1 MWKIA
6 APLLLT
12 ATLVACGDDADVP
25 EGGDVAEFTYRELVV
40 KIDDAV
46 TVWNRADSPAEA
58 QAAAEAAANLVV
70 GPGGPGY
77 GDRDGNG
84 NVDGETE
91 FGVLPGLDGSPV
103 GLANALGDNECIVN
117 DVLGG
122 SWDAPADRWATMQA
136 AIDAWSFDND
146 TMPSLA
152 SQMMQ
157 IVGWATLTL
166 GTDSIDETFEF
177 GRLAQQNVDASLAA
191 LDCTSAG

>member
-12 ATLVACGDDADVP
+12 ATLVACGDDADAP
-25 EGGDVAEFTYRELVV
+25 ESGDVAEFTYRELVV

-46 TVWNRADSPAEA
+46 TVWNRADSLAEA

-77 GDRDGNG
+77 GDRDGSG
-84 NVDGETE
+84 NVGGETE

-103 GLANALGDNECIVN
+103 GLANALGDNECILT

-146 TMPSLA
+146 TMPSLV
-152 SQMMQ
+152 SQPMQ

-166 GTDSIDETFEF
+166 ATDSIDEAFEF
-177 GRLAQQNVDASLAA
+177 GRLAQLNVDASFAA
-191 LDCTSAG
+191 LDCPSAG